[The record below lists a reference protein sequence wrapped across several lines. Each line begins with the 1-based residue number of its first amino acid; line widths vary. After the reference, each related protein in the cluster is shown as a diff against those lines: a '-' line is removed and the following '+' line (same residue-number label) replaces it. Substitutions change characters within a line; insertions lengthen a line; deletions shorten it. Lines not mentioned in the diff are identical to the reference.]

1 MTPDELKYH
10 LPIVPVGAF
19 ITFAPWP
26 KKPYR
31 VRARSGRF
39 VVCTRPYKDTVH
51 YTVIDFVEG
60 VRGTENLVF
69 GMGAESDQDCWDMV
83 DRLDGRD
90 NNHPQ
95 GKDVVDRAEWDKEKN
110 KLPKDLREFQES
122 FRTEVSHRHRV
133 NLDVIDIRIPKSCK
147 PW

>member
-1 MTPDELKYH
+1 MTSDELKYH
-10 LPIVPVGAF
+10 LPIVSVGSF

-39 VVCTRPYKDTVH
+39 IVCTRPYKDTVH
-51 YTVIDFVEG
+51 YTVIDLVERI
-60 VRGTENLVF
+60 RGTENLVL
-69 GMGAESDQDCWDMV
+69 GLGAESDQDCWDMV

-95 GKDVVDRAEWDKEKN
+95 GKDAMKKPLFEAEKR
-110 KLPKDLREFQES
+110 KLKLDYGFQCS
-122 FRTEVSHRHRV
+122 FRTEISHRCRV
-133 NLDVIDIRIPKSCK
+133 DLDVIDIRIPKSCK